1 MEIYFLKIDFI
12 FSPSYVRWFLY
23 HSIVVPIAECAIWQY
38 ATSAVAEALHAAN
51 DADSPA
57 DFVIAVGVAAGH
69 HIAYPINP
77 KD

>member
-1 MEIYFLKIDFI
+1 M
-12 FSPSYVRWFLY
+12 
-23 HSIVVPIAECAIWQY
+23 PIAECAIWQY

-57 DFVIAVGVAAGH
+57 DFVIAVGVAAGN
-69 HIAYPINP
+69 IAYPINP